1 MNARVAALA
10 ATLNEQEAALLFH
23 EPNRRYYTAFHTSNG
38 AVLVTAKAA
47 WFLTDFR
54 YIEAAR
60 KYVDDIPCRE
70 SRTLFADAIALC
82 KEAGITTIYLEDETL
97 TVAERRRFLRR
108 AEGVELVSDN
118 TLCSRVWEQRRIK
131 DEREIALIRRA
142 QALTDDTFSYILPR
156 LTVGRSERDIALDME
171 MYMRRQGADA
181 VAFDFIVASGENSA
195 CPHAEP
201 GERRLQKGDF
211 VTMDFGATVDG
222 YRSDMTRTVA
232 IGEVSDEQKHVYD
245 TVLKAQLACLDGL
258 KEGLSGEAGDALA
271 RDIIAAAGYGAA
283 FGHATGHGV
292 GIDVHEQ
299 PVLAPRASA
308 LLRAGEVVTVEPGI
322 YLEGRFG
329 VRIEDMVWITADGAI
344 DLTASDKKL
353 LIL

>member
-10 ATLNEQEAALLFH
+10 ATLNEHEAAILFH
-23 EPNRRYYTAFHTSNG
+23 DANRRYYTAFHTSNG

-54 YIEAAR
+54 YIEAAH
-60 KYVDDIPCRE
+60 KYVDDLPSVE
-70 SRTLFADAIALC
+70 SKNIFKDAIDLC
-82 KEAGITTIYLEDETL
+82 KQAGVTTLYMEDETL
-97 TVAERRRFLRR
+97 TVADRRAYFKR
-108 AEGVELVSDN
+108 AEGVELVTDN
-118 TLCSRVWEQRRIK
+118 TLCARVWEQRRIK
-131 DEREIALIRRA
+131 DAREIALIRRA
-142 QALTDDTFSYILPR
+142 QALTDDAFSYILPR

-171 MYMRRQGADA
+171 MYMRRQGADG
-181 VAFDFIVASGENSA
+181 VAFEFIVASGENSA
-195 CPHAEP
+195 CPHAVP

-211 VTMDFGATVDG
+211 VTMDFGGTVDG
-222 YRSDMTRTVA
+222 YCSDMTRTVA
-232 IGEVSDEQKHVYD
+232 IGEISDEQKHVYD
-245 TVLKAQLACLDGL
+245 TVLKAQMTCLDGL
-258 KEGLSGEAGDALA
+258 KAGVTGEEGDALA
-271 RDIIAAAGYGAA
+271 RRVIEAAGYGAA

-299 PVLAPRASA
+299 PVLSPRASA
-308 LLRAGEVVTVEPGI
+308 PLRVGEVVTVEPGI

-329 VRIEDMVWITADGAI
+329 VRIEDMVWITEDGAL